1 MLIEKCSRY
10 YRDTLTDFTEG
21 TRMTTEE
28 LDDLARAAVDNKPRM
43 FSIYGTLRRYPEE
56 PVIGWGMEF
65 PDGDGTI
72 FRFLGSSGIHTS
84 ESPERVFK
92 LQQVIA
98 DVDFTWL

>member
-1 MLIEKCSRY
+1 MICS
-10 YRDTLTDFTEG
+10 L
-21 TRMTTEE
+21 
-28 LDDLARAAVDNKPRM
+28 
-43 FSIYGTLRRYPEE
+43 
-56 PVIGWGMEF
+56 GMEF

-72 FRFLGSSGIHTS
+72 FRFLGSSGIHSS